1 MNFILN
7 NVTEKIKTLSE
18 IKVKVSELKLKNKKV
33 VFTNGCFDILH
44 FGHLSYL
51 SRAKELGDFLIVAL
65 NSSASVSRLKGAH
78 RPINDDLTRNH
89 MIASLEFV
97 DAVIIFDENT
107 PIKLIKEINPD
118 ILVKGGDWSLNEI
131 IGSEIVLDSGGQVKS
146 LAFIEG
152 YSTTS
157 IESKILEQGSKNNS
171 QKNQNTKS

>member
-131 IGSEIVLDSGGQVKS
+131 IGSE
-146 LAFIEG
+146 
-152 YSTTS
+152 
-157 IESKILEQGSKNNS
+157 
-171 QKNQNTKS
+171 